1 VLRSILRYFTW
12 DNAKNEKL
20 RAERGVCFEDVVF
33 HVEKGDVLDIM
44 DHPNQERYK
53 GQRLIVVQIEDYV
66 YIVPCLETE
75 DCVVLKTIIP
85 SREV

>member
-1 VLRSILRYFTW
+1 MLRSILRYFTW